1 MINGDIKLVSIFVN
15 GINEL
20 IIKNINNVIVINGG
34 LMIGNGLFVYL
45 LGKNFIFNGNI
56 SIDEDVFMNLFV
68 GNVNVYVNIIILKS
82 DLWFNIDILIKN
94 WI

>member
-1 MINGDIKLVSIFVN
+1 
-15 GINEL
+15 
-20 IIKNINNVIVINGG
+20 
-34 LMIGNGLFVYL
+34 MIGNGLFVYL

-94 WI
+94 WIQDYYILLLLDIGILIVDNSYIV

>member
-68 GNVNVYVNIIILKS
+68 GNVNVHVNIIILKS

>member
-45 LGKNFIFNGNI
+45 SGKNFIFNGNI

-82 DLWFNIDILIKN
+82 DLWFNIDISIKN